1 MKTSLKFAKLS
12 CIILFVIKI
21 RLSDELITFYVLNS
35 EAPEKLILKKNP
47 DLIQYNWK
55 SQIRSCI
62 KAL

>member
-21 RLSDELITFYVLNS
+21 RFSDELITLYVLNS
-35 EAPEKLILKKNP
+35 EAPEKLIKKKNP
-47 DLIQYNWK
+47 VLIQYNWK